1 MAYDKKEL
9 FERAKAIIKEDDSIV
24 FAEDIICELGISN
37 ATFYVHFEKDS
48 EEINTI
54 KELLQENKTKTK
66 RQLRKNWKDKESSA
80 GLQIALYKLIAT
92 AEELERLNPPKQKE
106 EERENQETHIENFKP
121 LKKDNE

>member
-9 FERAKAIIKEDDSIV
+9 FERAKAIIKKDDSIV

-80 GLQIALYKLIAT
+80 SLQIALYKLIGT
-92 AEELERLNPPKQKE
+92 AEEREILNPPKQKE
-106 EERENQETHIENFKP
+106 EERENQETHIENFKE
-121 LKKDNE
+121 LKKDSE